1 MKMNYDPLISRRS
14 RRFPVSLRIILVIAF
29 ILLVL
34 YFLAPQAL
42 SSFFTMLVRPFWSI
56 DAGDREIAEL
66 QRKLQENES
75 RYAQAV
81 HLVKENE
88 ELKELFGRTDE
99 SEKVLAVVLKK
110 PPLSA
115 YDVFVLDIGVSHGV
129 KKGDRVYALGNIP
142 IGEIAEVN
150 GNVSKAKLYSSS
162 GEKFDVL
169 IGDENI
175 QASAIGKGGGTFE
188 VSLPH
193 ETKVEKGDKVMI
205 PSLSNGF
212 VGNVEEIVSEPS
224 HPFSTM
230 LFRQPINIYEQKWV
244 MVEITK

>member
-1 MKMNYDPLISRRS
+1 MKMNYDPSISRRS
-14 RRFPVSLRIILVIAF
+14 RRFPVSTKIILAIAS
-29 ILLVL
+29 ILIVL

-56 DAGDREIAEL
+56 DAEDQEIAEL
-66 QRKLQENES
+66 RRKLHENES
-75 RYAQAV
+75 KYAQAL

-88 ELKELFGRTDE
+88 ELKELLGRTDE

-115 YDVFVLDIGVSHGV
+115 YDVFVLDVGDSHGI
-129 KKGDRVYALGNIP
+129 KKGNRVYALGSIP

-150 GNVSKAKLYSSS
+150 GNTSKARLYSSS
-162 GEKFDVL
+162 GEKFDIL

-193 ETKVEKGDKVMI
+193 ETEVEKGDKVMI

-212 VGNVEEIVSEPS
+212 VGHVEEIVSEPS

-230 LFRQPINIYEQKWV
+230 LFRQPINMYEQKWV